1 MFVAVA
7 RVTLDIPQA
16 GSLKAK
22 RQVLRRVSDRVKA
35 RFNVSVAEVDDQDLW
50 QRATLAMAV
59 VGNDRR
65 HVNEMM
71 DKILQYVED
80 MYVAPVSE
88 RQMEI
93 ISLGDRLYGGGGGGE
108 GEEEPS
114 LEIPKGDRSLAEAEG
129 LGAWEERHKGHGR
142 EPHPRAAP
150 ATPGKRPSRLSL
162 DEARARAR
170 ALRNKRE
177 WEDK

>member
-7 RVTLDIPQA
+7 RVTLQIPES

-50 QRATLAMAV
+50 QKATLAMAV

-80 MYVAPVSE
+80 MYVAPVME
-88 RQMEI
+88 REMEI
-93 ISLGDRLYGGGGGGE
+93 LSMGEKLYGGGGGGQ
-108 GEEEPS
+108 PA
-114 LEIPKGDRSLAEAEG
+114 LEIPKGERSLAEAEG
-129 LGAWEERHKGHGR
+129 MGAWEERHGRPAASGHGKAAG
-142 EPHPRAAP
+142 PSGVGPRR
-150 ATPGKRPSRLSL
+150 GGRGISL
-162 DEARARAR
+162 DEARRKARS
-170 ALRNKRE
+170 LRNKRE

>member
-7 RVTLDIPQA
+7 RVTLEIPQA

-59 VGNDRR
+59 VGNDKR

-71 DKILQYVED
+71 DKILQFVED

-93 ISLGDRLYGGGGGGE
+93 ISLGDRLWGPGGGDGDGHDAGSI
-108 GEEEPS
+108 S
-114 LEIPKGDRSLAEAEG
+114 LEIPKDDRSLAEAE
-129 LGAWEERHKGHGR
+129 
-142 EPHPRAAP
+142 
-150 ATPGKRPSRLSL
+150 
-162 DEARARAR
+162 
-170 ALRNKRE
+170 
-177 WEDK
+177 

>member
-7 RVTLDIPQA
+7 RVTLEIPQA

-50 QRATLAMAV
+50 QRATLAIAV
-59 VGNDRR
+59 VGDDQR

-80 MYVAPVSE
+80 MYVAPVSD

-93 ISLGDRLYGGGGGGE
+93 ISLGDKLWGQGGGDGQDALP
-108 GEEEPS
+108 PS

-129 LGAWEERHKGHGR
+129 MGAWEERHKG
-142 EPHPRAAP
+142 PAPAAAP
-150 ATPGKRPSRLSL
+150 AH
-162 DEARARAR
+162 
-170 ALRNKRE
+170 
-177 WEDK
+177 

>member
-71 DKILQYVED
+71 DKILQFVED
-80 MYVAPVSE
+80 MYVAPVSD

-93 ISLGDRLYGGGGGGE
+93 LSFGDRLYGGAGSLAADE
-108 GEEEPS
+108 GQDDQP
-114 LEIPKGDRSLAEAEG
+114 LEIPRGDRSLAEAEG
-129 LGAWEERHKGHGR
+129 MGAWEERHKGH
-142 EPHPRAAP
+142 HARAAP
-150 ATPGKRPSRLSL
+150 ATPGKKAGRLSL

>member
-50 QRATLAMAV
+50 QRATLALAV

-71 DKILQYVED
+71 DKILQFVED

-93 ISLGDRLYGGGGGGE
+93 ISLGEKLWGQPE
-108 GEEEPS
+108 APMS
-114 LEIPKGDRSLAEAEG
+114 LEIPRGDRSLAEAEG
-129 LGAWEERHKGHGR
+129 MGAWEERHRGSAHATVPHGPRKG
-142 EPHPRAAP
+142 
-150 ATPGKRPSRLSL
+150 RLSL
-162 DEARARAR
+162 DEAKARAR

>member
-7 RVTLDIPQA
+7 RVTLEIPQA

-59 VGNDRR
+59 VGNDKR

-71 DKILQYVED
+71 DKILQFVED
-80 MYVAPVSE
+80 MYVAPVSD

-93 ISLGDRLYGGGGGGE
+93 ISLGDRLWGPGGGDGE
-108 GEEEPS
+108 GHDAGPVS
-114 LEIPKGDRSLAEAEG
+114 LEI
-129 LGAWEERHKGHGR
+129 
-142 EPHPRAAP
+142 
-150 ATPGKRPSRLSL
+150 
-162 DEARARAR
+162 
-170 ALRNKRE
+170 
-177 WEDK
+177 

>member
-7 RVTLDIPQA
+7 RVTLEIPQA

-59 VGNDRR
+59 VGNDKR

-71 DKILQYVED
+71 DKILQFVED
-80 MYVAPVSE
+80 MYVAPVSD

-93 ISLGDRLYGGGGGGE
+93 ISLGDRLWGPGGDGDGGQV
-108 GEEEPS
+108 S

-129 LGAWEERHKGHGR
+129 MGAWEERHRG
-142 EPHPRAAP
+142 PAP
-150 ATPGKRPSRLSL
+150 AGAAGHPPHGPGKKGRMSL
-162 DEARARAR
+162 EEARARAR
-170 ALRNKRE
+170 ALRNKRD